1 MNPHLLMLSICNKFY
16 LSKKTFFQYSINITA
31 ENDQYDWQELTNIFS
46 NFNLSGCRK
55 EIKQQLLI
63 LKTCVDIIIWQ

>member
-16 LSKKTFFQYSINITA
+16 LSKKPFFQYSINITA

-63 LKTCVDIIIWQ
+63 LKTCVDIII

>member
-16 LSKKTFFQYSINITA
+16 LSKKTFSQYSINITA
-31 ENDQYDWQELTNIFS
+31 ENAQYDWQELTNIFS
-46 NFNLSGCRK
+46 KFNLLGCRK

-63 LKTCVDIIIWQ
+63 LKTCVEIII